1 MHFRDIRQHSKFIFD
16 MANLNQ
22 FGNGRMLSVRWK
34 CLQAGAKRKLKL
46 WTGLITVLRHSRA
59 FISAK
64 LKTRST
70 KSEVT
75 ATFTSRSN
83 PALFDASGIKV
94 SSQYSQ
100 ASIILDDTIRN
111 RGTRP
116 LFPFAPANSRRE
128 LASQLI
134 IAHRSYCFSL
144 LPLSFGMRWDLFSIV
159 PPRREPF
166 LCLPILVWCRRVQY
180 GLQSVGVRKGK
191 PPKWI
196 FMIIRS
202 VKQPFMCF
210 YCAKFI
216 G

>member
-1 MHFRDIRQHSKFIFD
+1 M
-16 MANLNQ
+16 
-22 FGNGRMLSVRWK
+22 K
-34 CLQAGAKRKLKL
+34 CLQARTKRKLKL
-46 WTGLITVLRHSRA
+46 WTGLITVLRHFPA

-75 ATFTSRSN
+75 ATFTFRSN

-144 LPLSFGMRWDLFSIV
+144 LRCLSGWDETCFPLFLLAGSLFSAS
-159 PPRREPF
+159 PF
-166 LCLPILVWCRRVQY
+166 LFDAQECSMDYNPWACGKGNRRSEY
-180 GLQSVGVRKGK
+180 LWSSA
-191 PPKWI
+191 P
-196 FMIIRS
+196 
-202 VKQPFMCF
+202 
-210 YCAKFI
+210 
-216 G
+216 